1 MKRKLGPDQDPPTP
15 DPDEPSTSGCQKKAK
30 TVSSRQYS
38 DEYLSFGFSFTGV
51 PAAPSTLC
59 VVCGEKL
66 ANSAM
71 VPSKLKRHL
80 QTKHPALQ
88 DKDPNYFV
96 RLRDNTVKQAT
107 MMTKVTKVSERALE
121 ASYLVAELVAK
132 SKKPHTVGES
142 LILPA
147 CKAIVNVMLGP
158 DAVKEIAKV
167 PLSDNSIA
175 RRIDDMSAD
184 IESIVLEKIRCSGK
198 FALQLDESTDISGH
212 AQLLANVRFVDGAS
226 IRENF
231 LFCKAM
237 PEKTTGEEIFR
248 VTSEYLNQGGLQW
261 DSCVG
266 VCTDGAAAMVGR
278 IKGFVSRVR
287 ERNPDVVVTHCFL
300 HREALVAKTLPAEL
314 VCWKET

>member
-1 MKRKLGPDQDPPTP
+1 METFLKRKLGPDQDPPTP

-38 DEYLSFGFSFTGV
+38 DEYLSFGV
-51 PAAPSTLC
+51 RAAPSTLC

-88 DKDPNYFV
+88 DKDPNYFD

-107 MMTKVTKVSERALE
+107 MMTKVTKVFERALE

-158 DAVKEIAKV
+158 D
-167 PLSDNSIA
+167 
-175 RRIDDMSAD
+175 
-184 IESIVLEKIRCSGK
+184 
-198 FALQLDESTDISGH
+198 
-212 AQLLANVRFVDGAS
+212 
-226 IRENF
+226 
-231 LFCKAM
+231 
-237 PEKTTGEEIFR
+237 
-248 VTSEYLNQGGLQW
+248 
-261 DSCVG
+261 
-266 VCTDGAAAMVGR
+266 
-278 IKGFVSRVR
+278 
-287 ERNPDVVVTHCFL
+287 
-300 HREALVAKTLPAEL
+300 
-314 VCWKET
+314 

>member
-1 MKRKLGPDQDPPTP
+1 
-15 DPDEPSTSGCQKKAK
+15 
-30 TVSSRQYS
+30 
-38 DEYLSFGFSFTGV
+38 
-51 PAAPSTLC
+51 
-59 VVCGEKL
+59 
-66 ANSAM
+66 
-71 VPSKLKRHL
+71 
-80 QTKHPALQ
+80 
-88 DKDPNYFV
+88 
-96 RLRDNTVKQAT
+96 

-226 IRENF
+226 
-231 LFCKAM
+231 
-237 PEKTTGEEIFR
+237 T
-248 VTSEYLNQGGLQW
+248 
-261 DSCVG
+261 
-266 VCTDGAAAMVGR
+266 
-278 IKGFVSRVR
+278 
-287 ERNPDVVVTHCFL
+287 
-300 HREALVAKTLPAEL
+300 
-314 VCWKET
+314 